1 MADDQMNA
9 EQLAAIQRMLEGGA
23 AEGPPYNPKK
33 ESETIAADLALYFEV
48 RDDFQ
53 PGQIVR
59 QRIGLCMQRREFHKL
74 AYGFVKYLPEDGPDG
89 VVIVKFPEY
98 HRLDCVLAQT
108 DSEGDAHFFVADSRR
123 YEPYPQADLDAAGA
137 EATKAIN

>member
-1 MADDQMNA
+1 MADDQMTP
-9 EQLAAIQRMLEGGA
+9 EQLKAIQAMLEGGA

-33 ESETIAADLALYFEV
+33 EAEAIVKDLALYNER

-74 AYGFVKYLPEDGPDG
+74 AYGFALYLPDAD
-89 VVIVKFPEY
+89 VTVVKFPEY
-98 HRLDCVLAQT
+98 HRLDCVLTQT
-108 DSEGDAHFFVADSRR
+108 DTEGDAHFFLADSRR
-123 YEPYPQADLDAAGA
+123 YEVYPQADLDAAAA
-137 EATKAIN
+137 EASKAIN